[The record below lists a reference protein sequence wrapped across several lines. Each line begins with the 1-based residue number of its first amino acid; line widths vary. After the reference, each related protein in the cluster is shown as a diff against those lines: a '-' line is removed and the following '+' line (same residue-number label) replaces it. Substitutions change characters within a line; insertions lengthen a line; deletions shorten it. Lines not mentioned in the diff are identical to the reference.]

1 MSRLEKSRRSRIE
14 NAGLA
19 LAAGSMALGAA
30 VIVGGHETAPPKLKA
45 SVDAIALAG
54 KGIKNVK
61 VSETVQA
68 GSNLWNIGAATLRA
82 EGIPANDANTNA
94 TKVTLEYASNTSMNA
109 GNVEAGQNFSFDPT
123 HPIIHP
129 EDLRAVGASIKV
141 SPNNNQS

>member
-45 SVDAIALAG
+45 S
-54 KGIKNVK
+54 